1 MSLMLPKPVSLVFSL
16 VFALSLVGVT
26 APASADNHEQL
37 AKWGERVF
45 DAFASK
51 QRYPRAALDDR
62 LEGTVKI
69 QVTVNGGGHIVGFT
83 INRSSG
89 HELLDSEVINILNR
103 INPLPPLPEGMER
116 FVFKI
121 PLRFNMEE
129 QNTDLQA
136 DVQVAQAST
145 DWKAWQRA
153 VARILKRNQG
163 YPTQLIEEGVE
174 GSVKMKVQVAMDG
187 SIIGQQIVESS
198 GNSLLDDEATY
209 LMRRISFPALP
220 EERDSISLT
229 IPLNY
234 RIQDKS

>member
-1 MSLMLPKPVSLVFSL
+1 MPSILQRSASSVFSL
-16 VFALSLVGVT
+16 IFFLGVSGLS
-26 APASADNHEQL
+26 APSCANDGEQL
-37 AKWGERVF
+37 AKWGERVY
-45 DAFASK
+45 DAFAAK

-69 QVTVNGGGHIVGFT
+69 QVEVNSGGNIIGFN

-89 HELLDSEVINILNR
+89 HAMLDSEVLNILNR
-103 INPLPPLPEGMER
+103 INPLPPLPDGMER

-129 QNTDLQA
+129 QNTDLEA
-136 DVQVAQAST
+136 DVRVAQGST

-153 VARILKRNQG
+153 VSRILKRNQG

-174 GSVKMKVQVAMDG
+174 GSVKMKVEVAMDG

-198 GNSLLDDEATY
+198 GNAVLDDEASY

-220 EERDSISLT
+220 EERESISLT

-234 RIQDKS
+234 RIQNRS